1 MAENIRVRLAPSP
14 TGKFHIGTAR
24 TALFNYLFAKRYGGT
39 FVLRIEDT
47 DKERS
52 NDIHTKD
59 IIDGLLWLELGWD
72 EGPEVGGHFGPY
84 FQQERL
90 SIYEQY
96 INQLLDAKKA
106 YRCFCTAQELTAERE
121 AQQAKKEPPKYSGK
135 CRHLTAQ
142 EIDAFERNGRT
153 SVVRFIVEPQS
164 VVVSDLIRGEVTFD
178 SGLFGDFII
187 SRSDGVPTF
196 LFANVI
202 DDRLMEISHVF
213 RGEEHLANTAKQLLL
228 AQALNF
234 LSPQFGHFP
243 LIFNPDRSKMSKRKD
258 PVSVTDD
265 FKAKGYLPEALVNF
279 IALLG
284 WSSGTD
290 REIYTMHELIND
302 FQIERVGKSPS
313 IFDLDKLN
321 WMNGYYIRHSPVGRI
336 ASSARQFIT
345 DPELGA
351 LADADPARYL
361 EVVGLVQDRMK
372 RLDEV
377 QELISFVYIA
387 PKGYAKELLIAK
399 KSTQERTLKAITLSI
414 EALRALET
422 VTLDEIEAAL
432 RQAAHANELTDGE
445 LLWAVRVALS
455 GLAASPGTFELV
467 EILGRD
473 ESIKRLQTAKRKL
486 EAASKRSSRTEAAV
500 GDKMESIADE
510 AASAPAE
517 KTATS

>member
-1 MAENIRVRLAPSP
+1 MAPSP
-14 TGKFHIGTAR
+14 TGQLHIGTAR
-24 TALFNYLFAKRYGGT
+24 TALFNWLFARKNKGV

-47 DKERS
+47 DTERS
-52 NDIHTKD
+52 KKEFEQEIFEGFKWLG
-59 IIDGLLWLELGWD
+59 IDWD
-72 EGPEVGGHFGPY
+72 EGPSETGFSGKYGPY
-84 FQQERL
+84 RQSERTI
-90 SIYEQY
+90 IYRKYLE
-96 INQLLDAKKA
+96 QLLAEKKA
-106 YRCFCTAQELTAERE
+106 YYCYCTKEELE
-121 AQQAKKEPPKYSGK
+121 AARNSMLTDGLPPKYNGHCRNLESAPTDRSANLIRFVVSGEK
-135 CRHLTAQ
+135 
-142 EIDAFERNGRT
+142 
-153 SVVRFIVEPQS
+153 VRFV
-164 VVVSDLIRGEVTFD
+164 DLIRGEVTFD

-351 LADADPARYL
+351 LADGDPTRYL